1 MVKKFTK
8 KELERLNCTADD
20 ISLVMR
26 YQKLLPMPDTD
37 FEINARTLHGYLGV
51 GKRVTTWINGRIKKY
66 EFKEN
71 IDFKMRYENDAPNSG
86 NIDFT
91 AFSAQELSR
100 MGYKKEYYLTANM
113 CKELCTIENNELGR
127 LARRYF
133 ILMEQIL
140 IENKEWLEI
149 RDPEK
154 FEYRNMCS
162 EIDSWM
168 FRIWHKKAA
177 RSDYA
182 VEANGINKIVTGKT
196 SQELKIE
203 YGCSTNELI
212 RDYLKKDH
220 NEELL
225 FLERQNQVLLRMD
238 MGYTERMNMLSKM
251 HEVMFKEKTVSKIV

>member
-1 MVKKFTK
+1 MIKKFTK
-8 KELERLNCTADD
+8 KELERLNCTEDD
-20 ISLVMR
+20 ISLVMK
-26 YQKLLPMPDTD
+26 YQKLLPMPDSD
-37 FEINARTLHGYLGV
+37 FEMNARTLHGHLGV
-51 GKRVTTWINGRIKKY
+51 GRDVSAWITGRIKKY
-66 EFKEN
+66 DFKEN
-71 IDFKMRYENDAPNSG
+71 IDYQIAYESDVTKSG
-86 NIDFT
+86 DTDFT
-91 AFSAQELSR
+91 SFSAIELAR
-100 MGYKKEYYLTANM
+100 NGIRKEYYLTVNM

-127 LARRYF
+127 IARRYF
-133 ILMEQIL
+133 ILMERIVM
-140 IENKEWLEI
+140 ENEKWLEI

-154 FEYRNMCS
+154 IEYRNMCS

-196 SQELKIE
+196 SQELKLE
-203 YGCSTNELI
+203 YNCPTNDLI

-238 MGYTERMNMLSKM
+238 MGYTERMNMLTKM
-251 HEVMFKEKTVSKIV
+251 HEVTFKEKKVRGVA